1 MKRETENNEFNPFL
15 RCLPFYRIRIVD
27 GGNLVIQDARQTDDG
42 RYQCIAKNI
51 VGVRESTV
59 AYLKVHGKKKLAD
72 ELLGIVRWW
81 CHLQIYFY
89 LSCFVAKLKMLI
101 FISLFFKKKNVFS
114 FIKVTP
120 SKHYPNLKNLF

>member
-1 MKRETENNEFNPFL
+1 MKRETQNNEFNPFL

-59 AYLKVHGKKKLAD
+59 AYLKVHGKKKFAD
-72 ELLGIVRWW
+72 GFVGLFVGYITLNFTVFVRNDLLQGISNF
-81 CHLQIYFY
+81 C
-89 LSCFVAKLKMLI
+89 CN
-101 FISLFFKKKNVFS
+101 KN
-114 FIKVTP
+114 
-120 SKHYPNLKNLF
+120 